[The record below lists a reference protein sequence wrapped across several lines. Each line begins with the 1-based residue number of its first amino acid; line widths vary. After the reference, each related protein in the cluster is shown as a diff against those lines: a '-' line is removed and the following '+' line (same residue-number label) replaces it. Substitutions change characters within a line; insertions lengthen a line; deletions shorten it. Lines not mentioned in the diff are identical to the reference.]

1 MILDRLDYCAN
12 TKNFESM
19 VGKPNFKFVKGDI
32 KSPDLMHYV
41 IKQEE
46 IDTVMHFAAQTH
58 VEPRL
63 LMTLT
68 SFLHAL

>member
-46 IDTVMHFAAQTH
+46 RRWAK
-58 VEPRL
+58 L
-63 LMTLT
+63 
-68 SFLHAL
+68 SGSG